1 MKPQLTY
8 GIQNEKL
15 VHISEV
21 GSGIACNCIC
31 PSCKSTLV
39 AKKGYEKEHHF
50 AHNNSKECKKGI
62 ETALH
67 LAAKEILKK
76 QKKIVIPEVL
86 VDFGNY
92 LNSWVISSNKEIE
105 FDEVR
110 LENRLA
116 DIVPDVLIIKNG
128 TPILIEVT
136 VTHRVDKVKI
146 EKIKEQNISTLEI
159 SLIDCDRNFDWK
171 ALESLIINDVSNKKW
186 LYNKRMEQVKNNAI
200 NFAERK
206 DLVQRGAASH
216 VDNCPKGIRK
226 WRGKSYANVMNDCIY
241 CKYCLGFEQNY
252 DMRTELGDDFI
263 YCGGKSDMSSYEEFC
278 KIDKSKK

>member
-31 PSCKSTLV
+31 PSCKSILV
-39 AKKGYEKEHHF
+39 AKKGEEKGHHF

-67 LAAKEILKK
+67 LAAKDILIKHNR
-76 QKKIVIPEVL
+76 IIIPEVL

-92 LNSWVISSNKEIE
+92 LKPWVISSIKEIE

-110 LENRLA
+110 LESRLN
-116 DIVPDVLIIKNG
+116 DIVPDVLIMKNG
-128 TPILIEVT
+128 VPLLIEVT
-136 VTHRVDKVKI
+136 VTHRVNKDKV
-146 EKIKEQNISTLEI
+146 EKIKEQNISAIEI
-159 SLIDCDRNFDWK
+159 SLIDCDRNFAWQ
-171 ALESLIINDVSNKKW
+171 ALESLIVNDVSNKKW
-186 LYNKRMEQVKNNAI
+186 IYNKRAELVKNKALNLS
-200 NFAERK
+200 ERK
-206 DLVQRGAASH
+206 DLAQRGATSH
-216 VDNCPKGIRK
+216 VDNCPKEIRK

-241 CKYCLGFEQNY
+241 CEYCLGFEQNY
-252 DMRTELGDDFI
+252 DMRTGLEHDFI
-263 YCGGKSDMSSYEEFC
+263 YCGGKSDISSFKDFC
-278 KIDKSKK
+278 KIVNSK